1 MCPDAHTGRS
11 PAPYRPR
18 PKGYDDMD
26 RRADTPNTRDDHIE
40 NLKAHVPYLRRYALA
55 LTGDLDLGDG
65 FVTRVLDD
73 AMKAPDVIRLENPRL
88 ALYAALNE
96 LADAMGL
103 RPAPSPHP
111 VEAALASLP
120 EDARRLYLLVSLEDL
135 PLTDAAAVLGMAAEE
150 AVERLNEARRR
161 VRERLTATI
170 LIVEDDAI
178 IAFDLAETVRGMGHI
193 VCGTAPTMDEAVSLA
208 AAHAPTL
215 ALLDIRLAEGGNG
228 IEVARELRRRRFL
241 PVIFVTAF
249 PDELARRG
257 LEHLG
262 PVIPKPFTRDQIEQ
276 AITRAVFTPADT
288 GGPTA
293 VSPAA

>member
-1 MCPDAHTGRS
+1 
-11 PAPYRPR
+11 
-18 PKGYDDMD
+18 MD
-26 RRADTPNTRDDHIE
+26 RRADTPNTRDDRIQ
-40 NLKAHVPYLRRYALA
+40 NMIAHVPYLRRYALA

-73 AMKAPDVIRLENPRL
+73 VMKAPDVIRLENPRL

-111 VEAALASLP
+111 VEAALAALP
-120 EDARRLYLLVSLEDL
+120 EDARRLYLLISLEDL
-135 PLTDAAAVLGMAAEE
+135 ALPDAAAVLGMAAEE
-150 AVERLNEARRR
+150 AVERLNDARRQ

-193 VCGTAPTMDEAVSLA
+193 VCGTAPTMDEAVTLA
-208 AAHAPTL
+208 TAHTPTL

-288 GGPTA
+288 GSPAA